1 MDCKR
6 KSLIIRI
13 ALSFLLGAIVPQ
25 AVLTTKAIDQSFD
38 TIAEVV
44 YFYDY
49 LLDLEETSVSEY
61 NFFPEIN
68 EGDALRHFSP
78 NKRVNNYP
86 SAKNGLSSIPKEY
99 LSYTS
104 SIILESTPRF
114 LSGVSEGRKRLIHFG
129 ILII

>member
-6 KSLIIRI
+6 KSLLISIS
-13 ALSFLLGAIVPQ
+13 LSFLLGYIVPK
-25 AVLTTKAIDQSFD
+25 VFLMPESIDKSFD
-38 TIAEVV
+38 TFAGVV
-44 YFYDY
+44 CFYDHI
-49 LLDLEETSVSEY
+49 LDLEETSVSEY
-61 NFFPEIN
+61 NFFPGIN

-99 LSYTS
+99 LPYTS

-114 LSGVSEGRKRLIHFG
+114 LSGLSEGRKRLIHFG